1 VTQVDQVILVSDL
14 EQKTE
19 RSMTP
24 CLITTEPLI
33 VKPNSLINI
42 LKDKDLANLSTRR
55 YNIGPLNMQVAVQAM
70 PSNEEQIETDRM
82 LIQQIIYQN
91 QIPSNELSQNR

>member
-1 VTQVDQVILVSDL
+1 MTQVDQVILVSSDL

-42 LKDKDLANLSTRR
+42 LKDKDLANLSARR
-55 YNIGPLNMQVAVQAM
+55 YNIVPLNVQAAVQTM
-70 PSNEEQIETDRM
+70 PSNEE
-82 LIQQIIYQN
+82 
-91 QIPSNELSQNR
+91 